1 MINTR
6 PVPATYPL
14 NADGSSTTARLDR
27 AKAHTRALS
36 NSLKSVTNTAMTS
49 VGAKG
54 SGYSALANGS
64 ITMMQPLAVEDDET
78 PLEMKELLP
87 RGTGGHETNSFTGQG
102 SVETATAGC
111 EEEESFARNK

>member
-6 PVPATYPL
+6 PIPVTYPIE
-14 NADGSSTTARLDR
+14 GTTARLDR

-36 NSLKSVTNTAMTS
+36 SSFKSVTKNAMAS

-54 SGYSALANGS
+54 CGYSALANGS
-64 ITMMQPLAVEDDET
+64 TSVMQPTGAEDDET
-78 PLEMKELLP
+78 PHEMEELLP
-87 RGTGGHETNSFTGQG
+87 RGTGGPETNSSFTGKG

-111 EEEESFARNK
+111 EEEE